1 MVPRTTILT
10 VLICSLCIYI
20 SVAYVLQK
28 QFHIMEQLNVIQ
40 RQFHTSEIA
49 AQHET
54 LQHLQVQRQH
64 HMKMQNET
72 ASLHSDLRDLW
83 SKSFVTLSYI
93 VKFQE
98 DLRRQIQQLHQDETT
113 EQREMRFDLQLHM
126 RDVTAAHYTNRQMQM
141 VHWMQMQNL
150 TSDFRNLAKRSFL
163 MDSNI
168 VQMQEDL
175 HVQDEKQQL
184 RMHNV
189 TAALDANLHMQMQHW
204 MQMQNLTSEF
214 RNFRT

>member
-1 MVPRTTILT
+1 
-10 VLICSLCIYI
+10 
-20 SVAYVLQK
+20 
-28 QFHIMEQLNVIQ
+28 
-40 RQFHTSEIA
+40 
-49 AQHET
+49 
-54 LQHLQVQRQH
+54 
-64 HMKMQNET
+64 
-72 ASLHSDLRDLW
+72 
-83 SKSFVTLSYI
+83 
-93 VKFQE
+93 
-98 DLRRQIQQLHQDETT
+98 LRRQIQQLHQDETT

-168 VQMQEDL
+168 VRMQEDL

-214 RNFRT
+214 RNFRTWCRYFDFLSEGEPDAIWTGLTSGDNDPDPTEARRLHLDGCVAIVPVAKAQLAEGSMAVYGHKLE